1 LAGENIHERYDLHRR
16 DAGIFRHRI
25 GLRTI
30 LRSDSLR
37 RNVMNLESILM
48 LVVCVL
54 LMVYLL
60 YALLM
65 PEKF

>member
-1 LAGENIHERYDLHRR
+1 
-16 DAGIFRHRI
+16 
-25 GLRTI
+25 

-37 RNVMNLESILM
+37 WNVMNLESILM
-48 LVVCVL
+48 LAVCVL

>member
-1 LAGENIHERYDLHRR
+1 M
-16 DAGIFRHRI
+16 
-25 GLRTI
+25 T
-30 LRSDSLR
+30 
-37 RNVMNLESILM
+37 LESILM
-48 LVVCVL
+48 LAVSVL

>member
-1 LAGENIHERYDLHRR
+1 
-16 DAGIFRHRI
+16 
-25 GLRTI
+25 
-30 LRSDSLR
+30 
-37 RNVMNLESILM
+37 MNLESTLM